1 MGFLNEHGHGAHDKH
16 YDIASLILEIAFL
29 GLMQV
34 SWYRMTVKSISMLLT
49 TAHKISPSIT

>member
-1 MGFLNEHGHGAHDKH
+1 MGFLNEHGHGAHDT
-16 YDIASLILEIAFL
+16 DDDTASLILEIAFL

-34 SWYRMTVKSISMLLT
+34 SWYRMTVKSISMLLP

>member
-1 MGFLNEHGHGAHDKH
+1 MGFLNEHGHGAHDT
-16 YDIASLILEIAFL
+16 DTASLILEIAFL